1 VLDIKFIRSN
11 LESALKAMRARGQ
24 NVDFDRLLSL
34 DDARKTEIAQIEA
47 LRLKRN
53 KESEEIGKLKKSGQE
68 PSSELISEIN
78 EIRELIQEKEKS
90 LLMIENQIEDFLL
103 TMPNIPDDSVPFGKD
118 EKDNKI
124 VRFWGEPLKFS
135 FQPKHH
141 WEIGE
146 RLGILDFST
155 ASKISGSRFAVLK
168 NEGCALER
176 AIINFFI
183 DAHKEKGYFEIMTP
197 YLVNKTSMTGTG
209 QLPKF
214 EEEAFK
220 CSEDG
225 LYLIPTAEVPVT
237 NIYRD
242 DVLDE
247 ASLPLKYVSYSACF
261 RREAGSYG
269 KDTKGLI
276 RNHQFNK
283 VELVKF
289 ANPKNSM
296 DELENLVKDAQ
307 AVLEKLEL
315 PYRTSLLC
323 SGDMGFSSAKTY
335 DLEVWLAGDNA
346 YREISSCSNF
356 KDFQARRMNIKYKNA
371 QTGKREFIHTL
382 NGSGV
387 AIGRTFAAILENYQ
401 QEDGSVIIPQALRKY
416 TGFEKIAAK
425 QLGS

>member
-1 VLDIKFIRSN
+1 MLDIKFIRENPKAVEAAMKNRNQNINFERLIAWDSERRTVIGEV
-11 LESALKAMRARGQ
+11 ES
-24 NVDFDRLLSL
+24 
-34 DDARKTEIAQIEA
+34 

-53 KESEEIGKLKKSGQE
+53 QKTEEVGKLKREKQE
-68 PSSELISEIN
+68 PSPELLAEIN
-78 EIRELIQEKEKS
+78 EIRDSIQEHEKE
-90 LLMIENQIEDFLL
+90 LLMVESQMEDFLL
-103 TMPNIPDDSVPFGKD
+103 LIPNIPDESVPVGKD
-118 EKDNKI
+118 ESGNKI
-124 VRFWGEPLKFS
+124 VRFVGDPIRHS
-135 FQPKHH
+135 FKSKHH

-146 RLGILDFST
+146 KLEILDFT
-155 ASKISGSRFAVLK
+155 VASKISGSRFTVLK

-183 DAHKEKGYFEIMTP
+183 DAHKEKGYAEIMTP
-197 YLVNKTSMTGTG
+197 YLVNRISMRGTG

-220 CSEDG
+220 CSEDD

-237 NIYRD
+237 NIYRG

-247 ASLPLKYVSYSACF
+247 SELPKKYVSYSACF

-289 ANPKNSM
+289 TAPENSM
-296 DELENLVKDAQ
+296 DELESLVSDAGN
-307 AVLEKLEL
+307 VLEKLGL
-315 PYRTSLLC
+315 PYRVSLLC

-356 KDFQARRMNIKYKNA
+356 KDFQSRRMDIKIKYSQNK
-371 QTGKREFIHTL
+371 KREFLHTL

-387 AIGRTFAAILENYQ
+387 AVGRTFAAILENFQ
-401 QEDGSVIIPQALRKY
+401 QEDGSVVIPEALRKY
-416 TGFEKIAAK
+416 TGFDVIRPK
-425 QLGS
+425 L